1 MAGLSR
7 DLVREARRE
16 VDMARAHWASVRDFD
31 DACHMMATSL
41 RDGLPWVPGNFI
53 PSTDEEFVE
62 AYESG
67 ALDEESM
74 EILDDLV
81 KINRLGFLT
90 TFSQPAADKI
100 IRGQDGK
107 RKRLLQTQAISGVT
121 TFPRAHA
128 LLNLPSGDIFVDVEG
143 DTKKRPVTTVDGK
156 VFTHNSPM
164 PMSLQ
169 VDMFKRAGM
178 NRAFLEQ
185 LRSECVAVSVTAR
198 FGYGGMFRDIIDVL
212 DKAKRRR

>member
-1 MAGLSR
+1 
-7 DLVREARRE
+7 
-16 VDMARAHWASVRDFD
+16 MARAHWASVRDFD
-31 DACHMMATSL
+31 AACSMMAASL

-62 AYESG
+62 AYEGG
-67 ALDEESM
+67 ALDEESR

-90 TFSQPAADKI
+90 TFSQPAADKT

-143 DTKKRPVTTVDGK
+143 DTKKRPVTKVDGK

-164 PMSLQ
+164 PMNLQ

-178 NRAFLEQ
+178 SRSFLDQ
-185 LRSECVAVSVTAR
+185 LRSECVTVAITSR
-198 FGYGGMFRDIIDVL
+198 FGYRGMFRDVIEVL
-212 DKAKRRR
+212 DSPKRRR